1 GDAGAQGGLA
11 VRADPYFVYM
21 MASRIGGTIYIGVT
35 GRLRQRAWEHK
46 NDVGEGFTRR
56 YGVHRL
62 VWFEAF
68 DDVREA
74 NLREKQMKEWKRA
87 WKVRLIQ
94 EKNPNWDDLFPGL
107 GF

>member
-1 GDAGAQGGLA
+1 
-11 VRADPYFVYM
+11 VSEPYFVYM

-35 GRLRQRAWEHK
+35 GRLRQRVWEHQ
-46 NDVGEGFTRR
+46 NDVVGGFTRR

-68 DDVREA
+68 DDVTA
-74 NLREKQMKEWKRA
+74 AIQREKQMKEWKRA

-94 EKNPNWDDLFPGL
+94 ELNPNWDDLFPGL
-107 GF
+107 KY